1 VVRTLGPQALQ
12 RLDNR
17 LFRSQTRLIQLNAET
32 VLEAVANLRARTGRR
47 VFTLFEVA
55 EAMWP
60 APATVTP
67 GTQGPA
73 PWPHYVT
80 VIDRLLQKLGNRA
93 SYRSA

>member
-1 VVRTLGPQALQ
+1 M
-12 RLDNR
+12 
-17 LFRSQTRLIQLNAET
+17 QLNAET

-60 APATVTP
+60 GPATVTP

-80 VIDRLLQKLGNRA
+80 VIDRLLQKLGEQGKLPVRLTA
-93 SYRSA
+93 TVVFPPDKSGPG